1 MNPIQN
7 NHSQRENPAEK
18 IKTGKIVNPAF
29 VIESDQE

>member
-7 NHSQRENPAEK
+7 NHGQRKNPAEK
-18 IKTGKIVNPAF
+18 IKTGKIINPAF